1 MWKDP
6 EQVMLTFPLLGG
18 GKIEFGYAVYGG
30 GMTAGTTPL
39 MARITVSEGWG
50 HFPNVWFRI
59 GKEYGAMK
67 LKSIFKEDGT
77 NFIPDWLRA
86 DCYEGAYYK
95 LVAEIEENDKTRQS
109 GSP

>member
-6 EQVMLTFPLLGG
+6 DKVLLTFPLLGG
-18 GKIEFGYAVYGG
+18 GKIEFGYAVHGG
-30 GMTAGTTPL
+30 GMTAGTNPL
-39 MARITVSEGWG
+39 MGRITVSEGWG
-50 HFPNVWFRI
+50 HYPDDWFVI
-59 GKEYGAMK
+59 GKQYGVMK
-67 LKSIFKEDGT
+67 LKNIFKENDT

-95 LVAEIEENDKTRQS
+95 LAAEIKNDKTRQS